1 MSQTT
6 KKTFLGTGWSF
17 PPTFT
22 KGCKGVVMISDV
34 ADIESSLHILF
45 STRLGERVMQ
55 PEYGCNLDVL
65 LFEAI
70 NTSLITYVKDLIST
84 AILHFE
90 PRIKVEKISINADQD
105 EEGLLLIS
113 LDYIVRTTNSRHNF
127 VYPYYKNEGTNL

>member
-1 MSQTT
+1 MSQT
-6 KKTFLGTGWSF
+6 KKNTFLGTGWSF

-22 KGCKGVVMISDV
+22 KSCKGVEMISDV
-34 ADIESSLHILF
+34 ADIESSLQILF

-55 PEYGCNLDVL
+55 PAYGCNLDVL
-65 LFEAI
+65 LFETI

-90 PRIKVEKISINADQD
+90 PRIKVENISINADQD

-127 VYPYYKNEGTNL
+127 VYPFYKNEGTNL